1 MMMSW
6 YVIDKDLQG
15 EDEDEA
21 SAKFSWS
28 VSYSLS
34 RIKLQHDPEWVTEP
48 IDSAGKCL

>member
-6 YVIDKDLQG
+6 YAIDKDLQG

-21 SAKFSWS
+21 MCQIW
-28 VSYSLS
+28 L
-34 RIKLQHDPEWVTEP
+34 LLHDPEWVTEP